1 MEPGAQKAG
10 TAPTG
15 LRAEGRD
22 ASCPGGRAG
31 REAAQSAGPA
41 APPGLHARGLGAPSQ
56 NSSRCD
62 PWRRL
67 CAPASWAS
75 SLWLWRSCGQW
86 PLVPPSSARPPD
98 GPGPAERESPAS
110 LDTPSGL
117 RGARETLPG
126 TSGLTAEVGRRSIL
140 QGRPRWPRLGP
151 LGGDGGLQEP
161 LCVRRDFCPG
171 WRASRWHTRHGGRPP
186 RAAGPP
192 HWTALLGSSGRWPVG
207 PVPQSWV
214 LSGPRG
220 PPDTSRLSLTLL
232 PRRLPPPLPP
242 TSKPEEGPHSDEPG
256 QGLGRE
262 PLIPRGPLPSS
273 VGCDCR
279 PPPSPGPGQPVCVWG
294 GSFPRS
300 SGGTEGTWPEAG
312 TSCVLT
318 CWGVAGK
325 ACTPRSPGVHEC
337 AEAEGLAP
345 SSRPVRHGVAG
356 AGVGAPRLRGAAPHG
371 ASGSSIR
378 IVSSDRSACARPA
391 GST

>member
-1 MEPGAQKAG
+1 MSLILELLRRDRPAVGWAANAQAGEGSSETQTRSPGHRRQGRHRQVCEPRGG
-10 TAPTG
+10 TPA
-15 LRAEGRD
+15 A
-22 ASCPGGRAG
+22 PGGRAG

-171 WRASRWHTRHGGRPP
+171 WRASRWRTRHGGRPP

-220 PPDTSRLSLTLL
+220 PLDTSRLSLTLL

-262 PLIPRGPLPSS
+262 PLIPRGPLPPS

-294 GSFPRS
+294 GPF
-300 SGGTEGTWPEAG
+300 
-312 TSCVLT
+312 
-318 CWGVAGK
+318 
-325 ACTPRSPGVHEC
+325 
-337 AEAEGLAP
+337 LAP
-345 SSRPVRHGVAG
+345 LVAPKGPGRKRGLPVSSPAGASLGKPAPRGAQGFTKAQRQKASRP
-356 AGVGAPRLRGAAPHG
+356 APAP
-371 ASGSSIR
+371 
-378 IVSSDRSACARPA
+378 
-391 GST
+391 